1 MESTLEPVLGIALT
15 LPILLIG
22 LVIIPLPLLTAV
34 WAYGDAQRRG
44 KSGCL
49 VALLVFFLS
58 WPLGL
63 ILWIVFRP
71 EDPFRR
77 RDDSYR

>member
-1 MESTLEPVLGIALT
+1 MSGGGAVPFSGLASGLVF
-15 LPILLIG
+15 LLI
-22 LVIIPLPLLTAV
+22 LMIPLLTTV
-34 WAYGDAQRRG
+34 WAYGDAEKRG

-49 VALLVFFLS
+49 VAILVLFIT

-71 EDPFRR
+71 EERYTR
-77 RDDSYR
+77 S

>member
-1 MESTLEPVLGIALT
+1 MGEFGNAIGSGIAL
-15 LPILLIG
+15 LIVLAILSVPLITS
-22 LVIIPLPLLTAV
+22 I

-49 VALLVFFLS
+49 VAILVLFLS

-71 EDPFRR
+71 EP
-77 RDDSYR
+77 RDHRPW

>member
-1 MESTLEPVLGIALT
+1 MGDLGDLGNALGVLGVL
-15 LPILLIG
+15 LLIG
-22 LVIIPLPLLTAV
+22 AAIALPLFTSI
-34 WAYGDAQRRG
+34 WAYGDAERRG

-49 VALLVFFLS
+49 VAILVFFLS

-71 EDPFRR
+71 EPPG
-77 RDDSYR
+77 YRPY

>member
-1 MESTLEPVLGIALT
+1 MDSGAGVETVFAL
-15 LPILLIG
+15 PGLLIG
-22 LVIIPLPLLTAV
+22 ALLLLIPILTTV
-34 WAYGDAQRRG
+34 WAYGDAERRG

-63 ILWIVFRP
+63 ILWLVFRP
-71 EDPFRR
+71 DSAYPDRR
-77 RDDSYR
+77 Y

>member
-1 MESTLEPVLGIALT
+1 MDDLGSVVGGIGILILIA
-15 LPILLIG
+15 
-22 LVIIPLPLLTAV
+22 VIVAIPLITAI
-34 WAYGDAQRRG
+34 WAYGDAERRG

-49 VALLVFFLS
+49 VAILVFFLS

-71 EDPFRR
+71 EQRNNSR
-77 RDDSYR
+77 Y

>member
-1 MESTLEPVLGIALT
+1 MTEESLGAIAGSIVLATFAGVYVYSI
-15 LPILLIG
+15 
-22 LVIIPLPLLTAV
+22 V
-34 WAYGDAQRRG
+34 WAYGDAERRG

-49 VALLVFFLS
+49 VALLVFLVS

-71 EDPFRR
+71 EPR
-77 RDDSYR
+77 